1 MAVSAPQKSR
11 AVFARDRFRAGPGC
25 GIISSAASSGAMR
38 KDEFAMMIR
47 IRPATPDDA
56 RELIDMNRE
65 FNGVDDL
72 DEEQVRAELAGGA
85 EQVFVAD
92 AGERLAGYCC
102 VQRYKS
108 FCYRKG
114 IAELTELYVREEFR
128 HKGLASRMITAHVDA
143 LRAQGVGELEVITAA
158 ANAGGHAVYR
168 ANGFRDE
175 DWACLSRKL

>member
-1 MAVSAPQKSR
+1 MWRGGTLGRAVAVSAPQKSR

-85 EQVFVAD
+85 GVHLSISHDGGMA
-92 AGERLAGYCC
+92 LAFAVLEARE
-102 VQRYKS
+102 VQP
-108 FCYRKG
+108 
-114 IAELTELYVREEFR
+114 
-128 HKGLASRMITAHVDA
+128 
-143 LRAQGVGELEVITAA
+143 
-158 ANAGGHAVYR
+158 
-168 ANGFRDE
+168 
-175 DWACLSRKL
+175 